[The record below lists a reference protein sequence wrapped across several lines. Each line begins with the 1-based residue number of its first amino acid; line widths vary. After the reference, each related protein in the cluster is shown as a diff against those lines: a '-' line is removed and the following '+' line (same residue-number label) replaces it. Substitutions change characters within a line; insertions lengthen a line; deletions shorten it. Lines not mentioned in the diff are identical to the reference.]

1 MDIMDT
7 ARLNI
12 KKRREMKGLRQQDMA
27 DKLNMNIRT
36 YQNLE
41 GGVTRLDIER
51 LEQIAKVLEMP
62 IEDFL
67 KADGYYVHQ
76 EIKEANRGSG
86 HGFAF
91 GNENTFNDG
100 INKEIMDKLLDAKD
114 GEISLLKEENQVLK
128 NDVKSMKEE
137 VKYLRDK
144 IDQLMEV
151 VGKKG

>member
-12 KKRREMKGLRQQDMA
+12 KRRREMKGLRQQDLA
-27 DKLNMNIRT
+27 EKLNMNIRT

-51 LEQIAKVLEMP
+51 LEQIAKVLDMP
-62 IEDFL
+62 VEDLL
-67 KADGYYVHQ
+67 KQEGYYFHQ
-76 EIKEANRGSG
+76 EIKDSGLNNGSG
-86 HGFAF
+86 VHSGF
-91 GNENTFNDG
+91 GNENTYNYG
-100 INKEIMDKLLDAKD
+100 TEKEILEKLLDARN
-114 GEISLLKEENQVLK
+114 EENQVLK
-128 NDVKSMKEE
+128 EE
-137 VKYLRDK
+137 VKSLKEETKYLREK

>member
-1 MDIMDT
+1 MDT

-51 LEQIAKVLEMP
+51 LEQIAKVLDTSMEE
-62 IEDFL
+62 IL
-67 KADGYYVHQ
+67 KPEGYYIHQ
-76 EIKEANRGSG
+76 EFKEPCNSSGFGSG
-86 HGFAF
+86 YF
-91 GNENTFNDG
+91 GGENTFHHGVD
-100 INKEIMDKLLDAKD
+100 KEIIDKLIEAKD
-114 GEISLLKEENQVLK
+114 GENNLLKEEVQLLREE
-128 NDVKSMKEE
+128 VKSLKEDN
-137 VKYLRDK
+137 KYLRDK
-144 IDQLMEV
+144 IDQFMEM